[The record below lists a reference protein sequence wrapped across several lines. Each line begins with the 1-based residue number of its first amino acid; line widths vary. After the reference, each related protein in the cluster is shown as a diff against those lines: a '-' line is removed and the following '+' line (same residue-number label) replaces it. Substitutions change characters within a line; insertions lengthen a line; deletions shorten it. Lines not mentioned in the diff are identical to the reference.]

1 MNALVL
7 GVGNGIKRD
16 DAVGLRITEALERRR
31 KEKHGDGAG
40 LDYRTMTSG
49 RIMLVEELRGY
60 NRAFLIDAIKTEAG
74 DAGDWYRF
82 EPEDVEPDEESSG
95 LATHDVGLGTL
106 TRLGEAMGESMP
118 EVTIFAI
125 EAPEPFAY
133 GDEMTDAMA
142 DAVPDLV
149 EAIDLAI
156 DDELSAVDPDRANN
170 DELAAGDVDDTGSV
184 T

>member
-7 GVGNGIKRD
+7 GVGNDIKRD
-16 DAVGLRITEALERRR
+16 DAVGLRVTEALERRR
-31 KEKHGDGAG
+31 EDDG
-40 LDYRTMTSG
+40 LDFRTMTSG

-60 NRAFLIDAIKTEAG
+60 DRAFLIDAIKTESG
-74 DAGDWYRF
+74 DAGDWYRL
-82 EPEDVEPDEESSG
+82 EPGDVEPDEESSG
-95 LATHDVGLGTL
+95 MATHDVGLGTL

-118 EVTIFAI
+118 EITIFAI
-125 EAPEPFAY
+125 EAPEPFAF

-149 EAIDLAI
+149 GAIDAAI
-156 DDELSAVDPDRANN
+156 DEELSGPDAS
-170 DELAAGDVDDTGSV
+170 GSTPV